1 MTHTAKEL
9 AWWKR
14 FFDSIQFDSGHDLK
28 IYGDNQQAI
37 RILTN
42 STPQFSTKLRHIDIS
57 RNWLRQEVQA
67 KRLAIEWVPTADM
80 PADGLTKI
88 LPRQKQETFVRQ
100 LGLVDIAHLLTED
113 MAEKL

>member
-14 FFDSIQFDSGHDLK
+14 FFSSIEFDTGHDLK
-28 IYGDNQQAI
+28 IYSDNQQAI
-37 RILTN
+37 WILMHTM
-42 STPQFSTKLRHIDIS
+42 PQFSTKLRHIDIS
-57 RNWLRQEVQA
+57 RNWLRQEIQA
-67 KRLAIEWVPTADM
+67 KRLTIEWVPTAHM

-88 LPRQKQETFVRQ
+88 LTRQKQETFVQQ

-113 MAEKL
+113 CISS